1 MAATIKDI
9 AKIVGV
15 SPSTVSRVINESAPI
30 SEEIKEKIRIAMEE
44 LNYHPNSRART
55 LVTGST
61 YTIALVVDAADEK
74 SFSNTFFD
82 RSVYAIE
89 RKAQE
94 NGYNLLITNDLGKT
108 GSSIK
113 ELVYEKKVDGLIIP
127 SSSTKKSLVELLE
140 AEHMPWVALGEPA
153 TGKKDYYWVDIDNYA
168 GSLKAVEF
176 LTENGYQ
183 NVAYV
188 TGNPS
193 TVFTKRRI
201 KGFCDGLKFAGYKTP
216 EENVIEHAGVEG
228 ELEEQLLR
236 IIEEKKIDAFVC
248 SDNVLAYHT
257 LKAIRTAKKK
267 VPEIGIITFD
277 NHPFAEYMDPP
288 LTVIDVN
295 TYKLGEKAAELLIGR
310 IRNRNIGQKEVLIP
324 TDLIVRQSTK
334 GRYK

>member
-1 MAATIKDI
+1 MGVTIKDI
-9 AKIVGV
+9 AKKVGV
-15 SPSTVSRVINESAPI
+15 SPSTVSRVINGSAPI

-89 RKAQE
+89 RVAQE

-113 ELVYEKKVDGLIIP
+113 ELVYEKKVDGLVIP
-127 SSSTKKSLVELLE
+127 STSVKKGLVELLE
-140 AEHMPWVALGEPA
+140 EENMPWVALGEPA
-153 TGKKDYYWVDIDNYA
+153 NGKEDYYWVDIDNYD
-168 GSLKAVEF
+168 GSLKAVQY
-176 LTENGYQ
+176 LTNIGYQ

-188 TGNPS
+188 AGNQA
-193 TVFTKRRI
+193 TVFSKRRI
-201 KGFCDGLKFAGYKTP
+201 KGFCDGLKQASFKSP
-216 EENVIEHAGVEG
+216 EEN
-228 ELEEQLLR
+228 
-236 IIEEKKIDAFVC
+236 IIEQVGDSEKLERQLSQLIQEKKIDAFVC

-257 LKAIRTAKKK
+257 LNAIKKENMR

-310 IRNRNIGQKEVLIP
+310 IRNRNIEEKEVLIP
-324 TDLIVRQSTK
+324 TDLIVRESTK
-334 GRYK
+334 G